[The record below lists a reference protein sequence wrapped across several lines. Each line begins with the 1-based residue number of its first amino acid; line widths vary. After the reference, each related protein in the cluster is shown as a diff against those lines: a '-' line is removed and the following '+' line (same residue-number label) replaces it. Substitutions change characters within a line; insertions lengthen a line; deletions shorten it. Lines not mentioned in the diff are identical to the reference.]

1 MAPAECSCESF
12 DTAASVVG
20 SDLFTGEHDE
30 QRRKRYAVND
40 SGVSSGSRGSQP
52 AVKRQRTGGDGLILQ
67 CMEEYNI
74 EQMEVRAERL
84 SDMPAIRDAIH
95 MMSSFHYRVVS

>member
-1 MAPAECSCESF
+1 MAPAECSF
-12 DTAASVVG
+12 DTAESVVG
-20 SDLFTGEHDE
+20 SDLFTGEDAE

-84 SDMPAIRDAIH
+84 SDMPAIRDAVH
-95 MMSSFHYRVVS
+95 MMSWVFITGL